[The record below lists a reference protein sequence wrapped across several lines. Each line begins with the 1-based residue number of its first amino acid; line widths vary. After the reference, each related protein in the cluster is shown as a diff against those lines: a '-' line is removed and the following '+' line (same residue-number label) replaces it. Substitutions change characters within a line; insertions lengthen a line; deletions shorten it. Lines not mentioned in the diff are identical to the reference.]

1 MNNQESPQNQDPLSS
16 YDRHKL
22 KKKGLRVNW
31 VPEDL
36 NGMKEILKLSKVT
49 QRMGENWKDNNNR
62 VQQLRHLDREGE
74 VSPLRNVI
82 SQAKQ
87 EEQLVS

>member
-1 MNNQESPQNQDPLSS
+1 MNNQEGPLNQDPLSS
-16 YDRHKL
+16 YDRLKL
-22 KKKGLRVNW
+22 KKNGLRVNW

-36 NGMKEILKLSKVT
+36 HGMKEILKLSKVT

-62 VQQLRHLDREGE
+62 VQQLRHLDKEGE

-87 EEQLVS
+87 EEMLAA